1 MRRAPADLPF
11 VPSRMLPMIDS
22 LLDTV
27 ARAAYNTHWYETSP
41 TWENA
46 SEDVKEWVR
55 KQVLNVIREYER
67 AIRAD

>member
-1 MRRAPADLPF
+1 
-11 VPSRMLPMIDS
+11 MIDS